1 MNNFCLYQ
9 QQETIKKQN
18 QGLMNEQMYNEFYA
32 EIDRMRPMFEYL
44 LANKKNKP
52 VSGMASL
59 RSGNAGAAGTTLAR
73 DEVTLRKYSEEVYAW
88 LDKSK
93 MSRIRMFIKWQS
105 AGGLSFGAQTYHRI
119 QQCWIYHGNEG
130 IADKGAVV
138 CKEEFAEA
146 IIHRHRHSGE
156 EGMEPA
162 GHDADWQ
169 S

>member
-18 QGLMNEQMYNEFYA
+18 QGLMNEQMYNEVYA

-44 LANKKNKP
+44 C
-52 VSGMASL
+52 
-59 RSGNAGAAGTTLAR
+59 SGNAGAAGTTLAR
-73 DEVTLRKYSEEVYAW
+73 DEVTVRKYSEQVYAW

-105 AGGLSFGAQTYHRI
+105 AGGLSFVAQTYHRI

-156 EGMEPA
+156 EGMEPTGA
-162 GHDADWQ
+162 DADWQ